1 MNAETFSSWLIH
13 FNCPE
18 AVANGFGNLLAF
30 LCLLFLGF
38 ISNLLAKFL
47 IRKIFHPL
55 VAKTR
60 ITWDDQLI
68 KDQVFIKFSH
78 LVPAAVIHLLSAH
91 FFANRPEVV
100 HLISS
105 AVNAYL
111 VAIGMLIANALLN
124 SIRALWQGSALS
136 HRYPANSAIQA
147 LKLTVNLIGIVFII
161 AALLD
166 KSPIVFFSG
175 IGAAT
180 AILLLIFKDAILGFV
195 AGIQLSLNNMVT
207 VGDWIEMPEFA
218 ADGDVIDVSLTT
230 VKVQN
235 WDKTITSIPAYAL
248 ISHPF
253 KNWRGMS
260 DSGGRRIKRAL
271 YIDMN
276 TIQFVDPAM
285 LDRFQKIQLIQ
296 DYLKNKLLNIKEH
309 NQQVAPIDSN
319 GSING
324 RRLTNIGTFRAY
336 CRAYLRQHPRV
347 RQDMTL
353 LVRQLAPSQEGLPI
367 EFYLFSN
374 DTEWSNY
381 EDIQSDLF
389 DHLISIVP
397 EFDLAV
403 FQKPGAQDL
412 QKYLQATKT

>member
-1 MNAETFSSWLIH
+1 MTAETFSTWLIH

-18 AVANGFGNLLAF
+18 TLANGLGDLLA
-30 LCLLFLGF
+30 LICLLLLTYA
-38 ISNLLAKFL
+38 SNLLAKFL

-68 KDQVFIKFSH
+68 QDQVFIKFSH
-78 LVPAAVIHLLSAH
+78 LVPAAVIHVFSAN
-91 FFANRPEVV
+91 FFVDRPEIIQ
-100 HLISS
+100 LLNS

-124 SIRALWQGSALS
+124 SIRALWQDSALS

-161 AALLD
+161 AAILD

-180 AILLLIFKDAILGFV
+180 AILLLVFKDAILGFV

-260 DSGGRRIKRAL
+260 ESGGRRIKRSL
-271 YIDMN
+271 NIDLN
-276 TIQFVDPAM
+276 TIQFVNPSM
-285 LDRFQKIQLIQ
+285 LERFQKIQLIQ
-296 DYLKNKLLNIKEH
+296 DYLKNKLQDIKEH
-309 NQQVAPIDSN
+309 NQQVAPVDSD

-347 RQDMTL
+347 CQDMTL
-353 LVRQLAPSQEGLPI
+353 LVRQLAPNQEGLPI

-397 EFDLAV
+397 EFELAV

-412 QKYLQATKT
+412 QKFLQTTKA

>member
-18 AVANGFGNLLAF
+18 ALANGLGDIMAF
-30 LCLLFLGF
+30 VCLLFLGYA
-38 ISNLLAKFL
+38 SNFLAKFL

-55 VAKTR
+55 ITKTR
-60 ITWDDQLI
+60 NTWDDQLI
-68 KDQVFIKFSH
+68 KDQVFIRFSH
-78 LVPAAVIHLLSAH
+78 LVPAAVIHLLSAN
-91 FFANRPEVV
+91 FFANRPEIIQLLNSV
-100 HLISS
+100 
-105 AVNAYL
+105 VNAYL

-124 SIRALWQGSALS
+124 SIRALWQSSALS

-147 LKLTVNLIGIVFII
+147 LKLTVNLVGIVFII

-180 AILLLIFKDAILGFV
+180 AILLLVFKDAILGFV

-260 DSGGRRIKRAL
+260 DSGGRRIKRSL
-271 YIDMN
+271 NIDLN
-276 TIQFVDPAM
+276 TIQFVDQPM
-285 LDRFQKIQLIQ
+285 LERFQKIQLIQ
-296 DYLKNKLLNIKEH
+296 DYLKDKLRAIQEH
-309 NQQVAPIDSN
+309 NQQVAPIDSK

-336 CRAYLRQHPRV
+336 CRAYLRQHPCV

-374 DTEWSNY
+374 DTEWANY

-397 EFDLAV
+397 EFGLAV

-412 QKYLQATKT
+412 RSLHPAINS